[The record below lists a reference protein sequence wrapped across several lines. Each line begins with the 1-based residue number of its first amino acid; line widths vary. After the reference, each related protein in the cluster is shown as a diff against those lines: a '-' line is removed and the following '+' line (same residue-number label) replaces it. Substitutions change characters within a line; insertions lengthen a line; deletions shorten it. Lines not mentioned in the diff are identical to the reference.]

1 MEELNPLEVIKRVHL
16 LLSAVDAVFL
26 LFNMALTKEK
36 KQKTVEAL
44 EQKIDDQKIMIFAGF
59 KNIKNKD
66 LLGLRKDLKLKSS
79 GLMVAKKTLANLAFK
94 KKKLE
99 IDTDVFEGE
108 TAIVFGFEDEITP
121 AKTTFDFSKN
131 NPSFKILGGFLEGK
145 FRSSADITELAKL
158 PSREEILG
166 RFVGAINSPVSS
178 FVGVLNGNIK
188 GLITVLS
195 KIKA

>member
-1 MEELNPLEVIKRVHL
+1 
-16 LLSAVDAVFL
+16 
-26 LFNMALTKEK
+26 MALTKEK
-36 KQKTVEAL
+36 KQKTIEVL
-44 EQKIDDQKIMIFAGF
+44 EQKIDEQKIMIFAEF

-79 GLMVAKKTLANLAFK
+79 GLMIAKKTLANLAFK

-108 TAIVFGFEDEITP
+108 TAIVFGFEDEITS

-131 NPSFKILGGFLEGK
+131 NPNFKILGGFLEGE
-145 FRSSADITELAKL
+145 FRSSADIIELAKI

-166 RFVGAINSPVSS
+166 RFVGAINSPVSG
-178 FVGVLNGNIK
+178 FVGVLNGNVK